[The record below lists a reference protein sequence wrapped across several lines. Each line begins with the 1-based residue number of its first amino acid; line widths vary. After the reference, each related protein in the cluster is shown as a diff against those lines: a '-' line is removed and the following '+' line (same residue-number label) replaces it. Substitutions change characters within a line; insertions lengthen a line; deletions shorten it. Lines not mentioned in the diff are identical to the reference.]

1 MRKNKNI
8 QTKIFSF
15 HSIPF
20 NLITFNLDCNL
31 RREEE
36 REERE
41 EGKKKRNPIWKVTAM
56 L

>member
-1 MRKNKNI
+1 MRKKKNI

-36 REERE
+36 REE
-41 EGKKKRNPIWKVTAM
+41 GKKKRNPIWKVTAM